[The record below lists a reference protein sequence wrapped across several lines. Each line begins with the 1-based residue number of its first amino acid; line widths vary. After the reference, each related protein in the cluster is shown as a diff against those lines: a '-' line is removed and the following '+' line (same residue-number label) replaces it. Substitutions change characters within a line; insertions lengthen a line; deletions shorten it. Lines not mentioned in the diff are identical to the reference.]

1 MINKKIRNISIWL
14 FTILLMCV
22 TGLNIYKTLNNS
34 IYYSDANYIADF
46 SDTKK
51 VSGFADN
58 IFVWEVVENL
68 WPNSWESWLP
78 VKNTNFK
85 IHVFYNIKWNLHW
98 NIDVIQ
104 EGGYD
109 AFWNLIIPEWTQYLS
124 VWDIYL
130 VSTKWD
136 DYTILS
142 HPNGSH
148 LITSLNDISK
158 KDLKNIIK
166 SNSKVIEFR
175 KWYKEELYYEEND
188 IWEKYKISS
197 EKNAYKNLSKK
208 QKEDFEN
215 LESWFTK

>member
-1 MINKKIRNISIWL
+1 MINKKFKRVSIWL
-14 FTILLMCV
+14 FVALLISI
-22 TGLNIYKTLNNS
+22 TGLNIYKVFNNS
-34 IYYSDANYIADF
+34 VYYSDANFIADF

-51 VSGFADN
+51 VSWFADN
-58 IFVWEVVENL
+58 IFVWEVLENL
-68 WPNSWESWLP
+68 WPNSWESGLP

-85 IHVFYNIKWNLHW
+85 VHVLYNIKWNLKR
-98 NIDVIQ
+98 NLNVIQ
-104 EGGYD
+104 EAWYD
-109 AFWNLIIPEWTQYLS
+109 DFWNLILSEWTKYLS

-130 VSTKWD
+130 LSTKWD
-136 DYTILS
+136 SFTIIS

-148 LITSLNDISK
+148 LITSLNDVNK

-166 SNSKVIEFR
+166 SNSKVVEFR

-188 IWEKYKISS
+188 VWEKYKISS

-215 LESWFTK
+215 LESWFTD